1 MLTDRANTICLYRIL
16 FEHSDENHIL
26 SMRNIID
33 CFAEEYDM
41 KIDRRTV
48 YSSVDTLKDFGYDI
62 SAYDE
67 NGKGYYLKSRLLSPA
82 DVRLLSDALYSLYS
96 VPNKQTAELVGKLQL
111 MLSEHERTNFRHLTA
126 VSYERKTDN
135 SAVFRNISAIDEAI
149 GKKYKVSFVY
159 LQYGLDK
166 KLHPRRLD
174 RYIVSPF
181 GMICENGN
189 YYLICV
195 KDGKEG
201 LSYYRIDRMNDIN
214 VLPVKVDSKSVKQDI
229 ASSKRMVYA
238 FSGKEE
244 NIVLKCSNSVIGGV
258 IDRFGLEPKIRKI
271 DDEHFEA
278 RIRAVPRGVLYWTMQ
293 YLSEIEILE
302 PESVRQQAID
312 LIKSN
317 KYGI

>member
-16 FEHSDENHIL
+16 FEHSDGDHIL
-26 SMRNIID
+26 SMRSIID
-33 CFAEEYDM
+33 YFAEEYDM

-48 YSSVDTLKDFGYDI
+48 YSSIETLKDLGYDI

-67 NGKGYYLKSRLLSPA
+67 NGKGYFLKSRLLSPA

-126 VSYERKTDN
+126 VSHERKTDN
-135 SAVFRNISAIDEAI
+135 AAVFRNISALDEAI
-149 GKKYKVSFVY
+149 GKKYKVSFFY

-244 NIVLKCSNSVIGGV
+244 NIVLKCKNSVIGGV

-302 PESVRQQAID
+302 PESVRQQAIA

>member
-1 MLTDRANTICLYRIL
+1 
-16 FEHSDENHIL
+16 
-26 SMRNIID
+26 
-33 CFAEEYDM
+33 
-41 KIDRRTV
+41 
-48 YSSVDTLKDFGYDI
+48 
-62 SAYDE
+62 
-67 NGKGYYLKSRLLSPA
+67 
-82 DVRLLSDALYSLYS
+82 
-96 VPNKQTAELVGKLQL
+96 

-135 SAVFRNISAIDEAI
+135 SAVFRNISALDEAI